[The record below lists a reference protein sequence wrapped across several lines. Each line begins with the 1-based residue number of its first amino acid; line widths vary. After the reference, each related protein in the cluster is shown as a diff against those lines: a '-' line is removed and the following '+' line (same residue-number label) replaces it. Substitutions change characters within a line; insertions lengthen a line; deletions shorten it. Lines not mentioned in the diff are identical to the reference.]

1 MSGRPPAPGFHRGQG
16 GESAIAYN
24 AQVDYLYAAIIFVF
38 ILAVLLVLWKREHPK
53 KS

>member
-1 MSGRPPAPGFHRGQG
+1 
-16 GESAIAYN
+16 
-24 AQVDYLYAAIIFVF
+24 VDYLYAAIIFVF